1 MGMLG
6 DLFPGRKLLDE
17 GGEDADGEPIRQPWQ
32 IDLDSGV
39 VRLRGVTKPAA
50 RPEPKT
56 EPDSKAEPDSEA
68 EPEADSKAEPEAE

>member
-39 VRLRGVTKPAA
+39 VRLRGVNRPPA
-50 RPEPKT
+50 RPEPG
-56 EPDSKAEPDSEA
+56 SRAEPD
-68 EPEADSKAEPEAE
+68 PEAEAQ